1 MKLTK
6 KTGAKIS
13 LMILLLIILRSA
25 GEILRVNNS
34 AKPPD
39 NYYIV
44 HFLYAMM
51 ITTGVAMGSLLLYF
65 YEKYIWVNLFVIATI
80 IFLVVYKLAYLS

>member
-1 MKLTK
+1 MKITK

-34 AKPPD
+34 AKPLD
-39 NYYIV
+39 NYYLV

-65 YEKYIWVNLFVIATI
+65 YEKYTWVNLIVIATI